1 MESNKRMQNV
11 NQWHLSHIRLLWSGC
26 HLADYLERYEGI
38 SGGWLLLTW
47 NKYSVQSSC
56 LVPEEQRTAKG
67 ASVSASTQP
76 SLIWRVPSIT
86 ASHWSVRSIHRIGAA
101 QGIEED
107 KHIHTEKDSFCL
119 FVCFSLLSFLKLK
132 VYMKE
137 RKRMFVNDFQ
147 QKCEN
152 LHIK

>member
-26 HLADYLERYEGI
+26 HLADYLKRYEGI

-56 LVPEEQRTAKG
+56 LVPEEQSTAKG

-76 SLIWRVPSIT
+76 SLDLKSSINHCFSLIT
-86 ASHWSVRSIHRIGAA
+86 AVHLPRIGAA
-101 QGIEED
+101 QGIKED
-107 KHIHTEKDSFCL
+107 KYIHTEKGSFFVCL
-119 FVCFSLLSFLKLK
+119 FFIAVIFK
-132 VYMKE
+132 
-137 RKRMFVNDFQ
+137 D
-147 QKCEN
+147 
-152 LHIK
+152 